1 MKDVEIAGAS
11 YAVPERVISNDQIS
25 QFMDTSDEWISKRTG
40 IKQRYVSSDEN
51 TSVLASRVAK
61 QLLTKTNLSAA
72 KIDLIIVA
80 TMSPDSMTPSTA
92 AIVQGEIA
100 AKNAVAFDISAACS
114 GFSYA
119 LSIARSLMLV
129 NHYQHA
135 IVIGAEVLSKL
146 LDWHDRST
154 AVLFGDG
161 AGGVLLNL
169 TDQKHFLGIAL
180 DTFGDLGN
188 KLTAGQTQPRVDFL
202 NNQRQMTAFQMDG
215 REVYRFAT
223 HRVPKSILSALDK
236 AQLQLDDIDCFLLH
250 QANERIIAQ
259 VARKLKQPLE
269 KFPLNID
276 KYGNT
281 AAASEAILLAECLQN
296 KVIKK
301 GNIIA
306 LSGFGGGLTTAT
318 IIFKY

>member
-11 YAVPERVISNDQIS
+11 YAVPDRVISNDQIS

-51 TSVLASRVAK
+51 TSDLASRVAK
-61 QLLTKTNLSAA
+61 QLLAQTNLSAE

-92 AIVQGEIA
+92 AIVQGAVA
-100 AKNAVAFDISAACS
+100 AENAVAFDISAACS

-129 NHYQHA
+129 NQYQHA

-180 DTFGDLGN
+180 NTFGNLGN
-188 KLTAGQTQPRVDFL
+188 KLTAGQTKPRVDFL
-202 NNQRQMTAFQMDG
+202 NNKRQMTAFQMDG

-223 HRVPKSILSALDK
+223 HQVPKSILSALGR
-236 AQLQLDDIDCFLLH
+236 AHIQLDDIDYFLLH

-269 KFPLNID
+269 KFPLNIA

-281 AAASEAILLAECLQN
+281 AAASEATLLAECLQN

-318 IIFKY
+318 IIFEY